1 MMSMAKKIKSILVER
16 NMTIRELSNKLGYKG
31 SYLYNKLYRD
41 RLTERDLKII
51 ANALDCDYEGIFTFR
66 DTGRQI

>member
-1 MMSMAKKIKSILVER
+1 MSMAKKIKIILVER

-41 RLTERDLKII
+41 RLTESDLKII

>member
-1 MMSMAKKIKSILVER
+1 MSMAKKIKIILVER

-41 RLTERDLKII
+41 RLTENDLKLL
-51 ANALDCDYEGIFTFR
+51 ADALNCDYEGIFTFR